1 MKRLVTASLLIFVA
15 AAGFAA
21 PGRITG
27 QIVDPAGEPIPEAT
41 VTVRARDV
49 EMVRSAESDKKG
61 RYTVQIVDATRQFDI
76 TIEKEGYLPIEQ
88 PIKPV
93 VGGVLHQNYVLEPKA
108 AAAVGPN
115 EQEMAHLKSRNEAAK
130 TYNEGAEAYEKGDL
144 ETAAA
149 RFREAAELQPDLAV
163 AWAALARAELERS
176 EWASARA
183 AAQKVHELSPGEPLG
198 LRMEYDALVGAGMRA
213 EADAV
218 LEVMATEVP
227 ETAAVLYYNVGVAA
241 VKEKDWAK
249 AKRSFTRTIE
259 TDPSI
264 DLAYLTVSQIEIN
277 LGEYAAAL
285 AHAQHYLEAK
295 PDEPRGLQVV
305 FNAYRGLGEAEKAE
319 AAYARLREQSPET
332 LAQGLMLEGT
342 ANFNNGDV
350 AAAKDLFER
359 VLMAQ
364 PDHPKAHFMLG
375 RTYTAMGD
383 YAKAKAEFR
392 RFLELAPDDPE
403 AELAKAM
410 LEGL

>member
-1 MKRLVTASLLIFVA
+1 MRRLVTAALLIFIA
-15 AAGFAA
+15 SAGFAA

-27 QIVDPAGEPIPEAT
+27 MIVDPAGEPIQGAT

-49 EMVRSAESDKKG
+49 ELERSVESDKKG

-76 TIEKEGYLPIEQ
+76 TVEKEGFLPIEE

-93 VGGVLHQNYVLEPKA
+93 VGGVLRKNFVLQSPA
-108 AAAVGPN
+108 ASTAGPS

-130 TYNEGAEAYEKGDL
+130 VYNQGAEAYDKGEL
-144 ETAAA
+144 ETAATK
-149 RFREAAELQPDLAV
+149 FSEAAEMQPDLAV
-163 AWAALARAELERS
+163 AWAALARVELERS
-176 EWASARA
+176 EWESARM

-198 LRMEYDALVGAGMRA
+198 LRMEYDALLGAGKRT
-213 EADAV
+213 EADEV
-218 LEVMATEVP
+218 LETMATEVP
-227 ETAAVLYYNVGVAA
+227 ATAAVLFYNRGIAA
-241 VKEKDWAK
+241 VKEKDWAA
-249 AKRSFTRTIE
+249 AKGDFTRTIE

-264 DLAYLTVSQIEIN
+264 AVAYLTISQIEVN
-277 LGEYAAAL
+277 LQEYEAAL
-285 AHAQHYLEAK
+285 AHAQHYLESN
-295 PDEPRGLQVV
+295 PDAPQALQVV
-305 FNAYRGLGEAEKAE
+305 FHAYRGLGDSEKADQ
-319 AAYARLREQSPET
+319 AYARLSEASPET
-332 LAQGLMLEGT
+332 LVKTLMMEGT
-342 ANFNNGDV
+342 GSFNNGDT